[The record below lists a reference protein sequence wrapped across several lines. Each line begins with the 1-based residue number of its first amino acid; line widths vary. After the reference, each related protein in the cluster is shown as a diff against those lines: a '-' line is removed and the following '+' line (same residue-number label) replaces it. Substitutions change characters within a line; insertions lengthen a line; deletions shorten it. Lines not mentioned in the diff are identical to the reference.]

1 MQGST
6 LVSKHVKALMQDR
19 NCLIKIFFGFM
30 RKIKFMALGLAV
42 MMAVGCETKTGT
54 GALIGTGG
62 GAVLGGIIGNIIGK
76 DTKATM
82 IGAAIGGAVGA
93 GTGAIIGKHMDK
105 VAAEAQ
111 ANLDNATVVTERDAN
126 GLTCVKVTFDSGI
139 LFQTNKSD
147 LNASSKTE
155 LSKFAQVLKNNLDCY
170 VDVRGY
176 TDNTGTDAINNPL
189 SMNRALSVS
198 NYLNIC
204 GVPASQFKNVTG
216 FGSSNP
222 VASNSTAEGRAQ
234 NSRVEIYLYAS
245 EAMVNAANNGTL

>member
-139 LFQTNKSD
+139 
-147 LNASSKTE
+147 
-155 LSKFAQVLKNNLDCY
+155 
-170 VDVRGY
+170 
-176 TDNTGTDAINNPL
+176 
-189 SMNRALSVS
+189 
-198 NYLNIC
+198 
-204 GVPASQFKNVTG
+204 
-216 FGSSNP
+216 
-222 VASNSTAEGRAQ
+222 
-234 NSRVEIYLYAS
+234 
-245 EAMVNAANNGTL
+245 